1 MTLHVP
7 LLVLSLVIATLCSA
21 LFHLL
26 WGKTFKELAISWLS
40 AVIGF
45 GLGQVLASSF
55 GWADILI
62 GELHL
67 LAALLVC
74 WLLMALARRLKL

>member
-1 MTLHVP
+1 MLHLP
-7 LLVLSLVIATLCSA
+7 LLVLSLVIATLYSA

-26 WGKTFKELAISWLS
+26 WGKSFRELAVSWLS

-45 GLGQVLASSF
+45 GLGQALAASS
-55 GWADILI
+55 GWADISI

-67 LAALLVC
+67 LAASLVC
-74 WLLMALARRLKL
+74 WVSMALARRLKL